1 MSEGARNRECWSFC
15 RNPTLTPRIV
25 RRSTS
30 FVPLLVVAA
39 TSSLLLSEELS
50 SQNFLLNGMA
60 VGFAS
65 NIDDLI
71 SFVIISEEERQAVE
85 VTVES
90 ALAASGSQRKGWF
103 RNRIFGLVL
112 ALTLLVS
119 VVFCE
124 ELMAVAGNEGE
135 LGHKPCSDVLDV
147 AERVPML
154 SGIVAF
160 MVMTYLDE
168 KNKTFVDV
176 ASDFLRG
183 AAALCLVAGLAQIG
197 MVLHF
202 SVVV

>member
-1 MSEGARNRECWSFC
+1 
-15 RNPTLTPRIV
+15 
-25 RRSTS
+25 
-30 FVPLLVVAA
+30 VPLLVVAA

-135 LGHKPCSDVLDV
+135 LGTSPARTCWTWRNGFLCSL
-147 AERVPML
+147 
-154 SGIVAF
+154 
-160 MVMTYLDE
+160 
-168 KNKTFVDV
+168 
-176 ASDFLRG
+176 
-183 AAALCLVAGLAQIG
+183 GLWR
-197 MVLHF
+197 
-202 SVVV
+202 SW